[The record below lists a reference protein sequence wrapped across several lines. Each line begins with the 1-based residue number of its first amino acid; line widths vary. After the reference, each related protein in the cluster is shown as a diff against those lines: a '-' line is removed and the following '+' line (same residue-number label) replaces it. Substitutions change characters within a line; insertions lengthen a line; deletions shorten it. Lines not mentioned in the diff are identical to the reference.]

1 MSAAVRRPR
10 PIVPWAVVEIAPG
23 RSRVFES
30 PRLPTADFP
39 PAPKLKQEK
48 ARHFQVD
55 AGLFFFLLPGAA

>member
-1 MSAAVRRPR
+1 
-10 PIVPWAVVEIAPG
+10 VVEIAPG

-30 PRLPTADFP
+30 RRLPTADFP